1 MQWDIFC
8 NFQSLCLQSSSAWR
22 REFCHIHQKQICIL
36 IQNIKKRNV
45 FFVLWYFVPKFYK
58 NSCLIFCYFSKVSNL
73 EFRHWGCHHS
83 PKKVNKKWRHIF
95 LRFFAAWQEWQRR
108 WRLCGKW
115 KCKYY
120 SVCGPGNDMY
130 RFSHYIRGTGWQ
142 RVSHAGTQTDWA
154 QFSGLWSLFCSLK
167 SLVLHCTLMLQSM
180 LQMLWKNRRQRG
192 THLRYSKCIF
202 YLYGTI
208 DFS

>member
-1 MQWDIFC
+1 MFFSCCDI
-8 NFQSLCLQSSSAWR
+8 SCLNST
-22 REFCHIHQKQICIL
+22 KIL
-36 IQNIKKRNV
+36 FLI
-45 FFVLWYFVPKFYK
+45 FFFATFPKFQIWNLDIEDATK
-58 NSCLIFCYFSKVSNL
+58 QKSKQKMTSNFS
-73 EFRHWGCHHS
+73 F
-83 PKKVNKKWRHIF
+83 
-95 LRFFAAWQEWQRR
+95 RFFAAWQEWQRR

>member
-1 MQWDIFC
+1 MFFSCCDI
-8 NFQSLCLQSSSAWR
+8 SCLNST
-22 REFCHIHQKQICIL
+22 KIL
-36 IQNIKKRNV
+36 V
-45 FFVLWYFVPKFYK
+45 WFFATFPKFQIWNLDIEDATIYQK
-58 NSCLIFCYFSKVSNL
+58 SKQKMTSHFS
-73 EFRHWGCHHS
+73 F
-83 PKKVNKKWRHIF
+83 
-95 LRFFAAWQEWQRR
+95 RFFAAWQEWQRR

-208 DFS
+208 DFSLKKAKKLEIRFIIQIPWRIRTSNLLVNTKIRESLFIYN

>member
-1 MQWDIFC
+1 MP
-8 NFQSLCLQSSSAWR
+8 
-22 REFCHIHQKQICIL
+22 
-36 IQNIKKRNV
+36 QNKK
-45 FFVLWYFVPKFYK
+45 L
-58 NSCLIFCYFSKVSNL
+58 
-73 EFRHWGCHHS
+73 
-83 PKKVNKKWRHIF
+83 NKKWRHIF

-120 SVCGPGNDMY
+120 SVCGPRNDMY

-202 YLYGTI
+202 YLYWTI
-208 DFS
+208 DFSLKKAKKLEIRFIIQIPWKIRTSNLLVNTKIRESLFIYN

>member
-1 MQWDIFC
+1 MRHFLQLSITVPPIVF
-8 NFQSLCLQSSSAWR
+8 SLKTSILSL
-22 REFCHIHQKQICIL
+22 HIHQKQICIL

-58 NSCLIFCYFSKVSNL
+58 NSVLIFCYFSKVSNL
-73 EFRHWGCHHS
+73 EFRHWGCHKT
-83 PKKVNKKWRHIF
+83 KKSKQKMTSNF
-95 LRFFAAWQEWQRR
+95 RFFAAWQEWQRR

-130 RFSHYIRGTGWQ
+130 RFSHYIRRTGWQ